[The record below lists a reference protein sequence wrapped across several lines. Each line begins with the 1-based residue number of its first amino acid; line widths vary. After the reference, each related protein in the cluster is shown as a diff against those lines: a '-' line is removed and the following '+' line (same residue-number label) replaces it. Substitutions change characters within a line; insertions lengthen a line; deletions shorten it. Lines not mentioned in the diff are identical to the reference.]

1 MLNNQDFALLR
12 AKSLGGSDVGAI
24 LGLSKYRSAIDVWM
38 EKTGKEVAA
47 RDSLHLRFGQFA
59 ESFVASEYALSTGF
73 SLVAHDSAII
83 HPQYDYM
90 HGHIDRFVIDQH
102 LAQSNDESIDE
113 SSNLFDDSGRL
124 TASRILECKTANP
137 FTQSE
142 WGEAG
147 SDQVPLTYLVQCVW
161 YMMITNIDRTDLAV
175 LFGNADF
182 RVYEITRDLELEQM
196 VLERAIS
203 FWENHV
209 LTDTPP
215 PATSE
220 SDYKTLFGK
229 STVSKSV
236 EAHAETCEL
245 IKKLQS
251 LNAQV
256 EQYELEIS
264 QIKQSIMGQMQD
276 AEVLTF
282 QGQTLATWK
291 APKPS
296 LRLDA
301 KKLTV
306 EHPELVH
313 QYQVPIQNSRRLV
326 IKELS

>member
-12 AKSLGGSDVGAI
+12 AKSLGGSDVGAV
-24 LGLSKYRSAIDVWM
+24 LGLSKYRSAVDVWM
-38 EKTGKEVAA
+38 EKTGKEVAT
-47 RDSLHLRFGQFA
+47 RDSLPLRFGQFA
-59 ESFVASEYALSTGF
+59 ESFVASEYALATGLT
-73 SLVAHDSAII
+73 LVTHDAAVVYSE
-83 HPQYDYM
+83 YDYM
-90 HGHIDRFVIDQH
+90 HGHIDRFVVSGDLPLIG
-102 LAQSNDESIDE
+102 
-113 SSNLFDDSGRL
+113 DSGRI

-137 FTQSE
+137 FAQSG

-147 SDQVPLTYLVQCVW
+147 SDQVPLSYLVQCVW
-161 YMMITNIDRTDLAV
+161 YMMLTNIDRTDLAV

-182 RVYEITRDLELEQM
+182 RIYEIHRDLELEQM
-196 VLERAIS
+196 VLERAKY

-209 LTDTPP
+209 LTDIPP
-215 PATSE
+215 PAISE

-236 EAHAETCEL
+236 EAPAETCEL
-245 IKKLQS
+245 IRKLKS
-251 LNAQV
+251 LN
-256 EQYELEIS
+256 EQIDHHEAEVS

-301 KKLTV
+301 KRLSE
-306 EHPELVH
+306 EHPELIH

>member
-12 AKSLGGSDVGAI
+12 AKSLGGSDIGAL
-24 LGLSKYRSAIDVWM
+24 LGLSKYRSAVDVWM
-38 EKTGKEVAA
+38 EKTGKELAIK
-47 RDSLHLRFGQFA
+47 DSLPLRFGTFA
-59 ESFVASEYALSTGF
+59 ESFVADEYALETGTQ
-73 SLVAHDSAII
+73 LAPHDAAVV
-83 HPQYDYM
+83 HPEYKYM
-90 HGHIDRFVIDQH
+90 HGHIDRFVLI
-102 LAQSNDESIDE
+102 A
-113 SSNLFDDSGRL
+113 DSPLIASDGKI

-137 FTQSE
+137 FAQSD
-142 WGEAG
+142 WGDAG
-147 SDQVPLTYLVQCVW
+147 SDQVPLSYLVQCVW
-161 YMMITNIDRTDLAV
+161 YMMLTNIDRTDLAV

-182 RVYEITRDLELEQM
+182 RIYEITRDLDLEQM

-209 LTDTPP
+209 IKDIP
-215 PATSE
+215 PAAISE

-229 STVSKSV
+229 VTVNKSV
-236 EAHAETCEL
+236 EAPIETCEL
-245 IKKLQS
+245 IKKLKQ

-256 EQYELEIS
+256 EQYESEIS

-282 QGQTLATWK
+282 QGQTLVTWK

-301 KKLTV
+301 KRLSAD
-306 EHPELVH
+306 HPDLVD

>member
-12 AKSLGGSDVGAI
+12 TKSLGGSDVGAI
-24 LGLSKYRSAIDVWM
+24 LGLSKYRSAVDVWM
-38 EKTGKEVAA
+38 EKTGKEIGS
-47 RDSLHLRFGQFA
+47 RDSLPLRFGQFA

-73 SLVAHDSAII
+73 SLVAHDAAIV

-90 HGHIDRFVIDQH
+90 HGHIDRFVFADG
-102 LAQSNDESIDE
+102 SDSSSSIATTGG
-113 SSNLFDDSGRL
+113 LFNDSGRIL
-124 TASRILECKTANP
+124 ASRILECKTANP

-147 SDQVPLTYLVQCVW
+147 SDQVPLPYLVQCVW

-182 RVYEITRDLELEQM
+182 RIYEITRDIELEQM

-203 FWENHV
+203 FWGKQV

-229 STVSKSV
+229 STLSKSV
-236 EAHAETCEL
+236 EAPSETCEL
-245 IKKLQS
+245 IKKLKS
-251 LNAQV
+251 LNEQV

-264 QIKQSIMGQMQD
+264 QIKQNIMGQMQD

-282 QGQTLATWK
+282 HGQTIATWK

-296 LRLDA
+296 LRLDT
-301 KKLTV
+301 KRLTA
-306 EHPELVH
+306 EHPDLVH

>member
-12 AKSLGGSDVGAI
+12 AKSLGGSDIGAV
-24 LGLSKYRSAIDVWM
+24 LGLSKYRSAVDVWM
-38 EKTGKEVAA
+38 EKTGKEMAVK
-47 RDSLHLRFGQFA
+47 DSLPLRFGQFA
-59 ESFVASEYALSTGF
+59 EEFLASEYALATGL
-73 SLVAHDSAII
+73 SLASHVAAVI
-83 HPQYDYM
+83 HHEYQYM
-90 HGHIDRFVIDQH
+90 HGHIDRFVLNGDTPLIGEDG
-102 LAQSNDESIDE
+102 SI
-113 SSNLFDDSGRL
+113 

-137 FTQSE
+137 FAQSE

-147 SDQVPLTYLVQCVW
+147 SDQVPLSYLVQCVW
-161 YMMITNIDRTDLAV
+161 YMMLTNIDRTDLAV

-182 RVYEITRDLELEQM
+182 RIYEITRDLELEQM
-196 VLERAIS
+196 VMERAII
-203 FWENHV
+203 FWEDHV
-209 LTDTPP
+209 LKDIPP
-215 PATSE
+215 PAASE

-236 EAHAETCEL
+236 EAPAQTCEL
-245 IKKLQS
+245 IKKLKS
-251 LNAQV
+251 LNQQV
-256 EQYELEIS
+256 NRYEAEIS

-282 QGQTLATWK
+282 HGQTLATWK

-301 KKLTV
+301 KRLTK
-306 EHPELVH
+306 EHPDLVH